1 MSAAE
6 LPRAVAY
13 VDGGCFPNPGRAGWA
28 AVLITGEH
36 TRELLGGEEDSTN
49 QRAEILAA
57 IGALEAVD
65 SEAAAEV
72 EIVSDSM
79 YLTQC
84 GSGKWKRRT
93 NRDLWAR
100 LDAAAAPHRVSYRW
114 VRGHA
119 GNPGNDRAHKLAMW
133 AIERGA
139 A

>member
-1 MSAAE
+1 MSAGE
-6 LPRAVAY
+6 KYTRAVAY

-28 AVLITGEH
+28 ALVISPDY
-36 TRELLGGEEDSTN
+36 TRQVVGVEENSTN

-57 IGALEAVD
+57 IGALEALRGP
-65 SEAAAEV
+65 SQV

-79 YLTQC
+79 YLTMC
-84 GSGKWKRRT
+84 GRREWRRRT
-93 NRDLWAR
+93 NPDLWIR
-100 LDAAAAPHRVSYRW
+100 LEEVSAPHRVTYTW

-119 GNPGNDRAHKLAMW
+119 GNPGNEQAHKLAIR